1 LDKLTKKGKNMTK
14 VINKIKE
21 RWGDNP
27 VVMRSQIVDFS
38 CGLISSPQ
46 IIKNLE
52 TKHPNIIKGK
62 FTFGKRKIGYPT
74 ESVLEFLETNLFEE
88 RNENAENEDLS

>member
-1 LDKLTKKGKNMTK
+1 MYDA
-14 VINKIKE
+14 IISRIKE
-21 RWGDNP
+21 RWGNNP
-27 VVMRSQIVDFS
+27 IVMRSQIVDFS

-62 FTFGKRKIGYPT
+62 FIFGKRRVGYPT
-74 ESVLEFLETNLFEE
+74 EAVLEFLSEKLY
-88 RNENAENEDLS
+88 RDGNEDEI

>member
-1 LDKLTKKGKNMTK
+1 MNKTI
-14 VINKIKE
+14 INRIKE
-21 RWGDNP
+21 RWGNNP
-27 VVMRSQIVDFS
+27 IVMRSQIVDFS

-62 FTFGKRKIGYPT
+62 FIFGKRKVGYPT
-74 ESVLEFLETNLFEE
+74 EAVLEFLSEKLYREGD
-88 RNENAENEDLS
+88 EDEM